1 VKKLIVALLI
11 GIFALAGGEKIF
23 GFEKSAQAKIVLG
36 GAEMHQNHFSLMKGF
51 VHEAITKDKFTDG
64 MKAKCAE
71 MLVWIT
77 QKLMDKKHHDL
88 TKTTDDLSRLFRA
101 VVVDIN
107 SFFANSKKTQK
118 EKMKI
123 AEKWVGNGKRLIVK
137 FVRITIKSKTTGG
150 SITKIDWKITLPKII
165 KPKVKKKK

>member
-1 VKKLIVALLI
+1 
-11 GIFALAGGEKIF
+11 
-23 GFEKSAQAKIVLG
+23 
-36 GAEMHQNHFSLMKGF
+36 
-51 VHEAITKDKFTDG
+51 
-64 MKAKCAE
+64 
-71 MLVWIT
+71 
-77 QKLMDKKHHDL
+77 MDKKHHDL

-107 SFFANSKKTQK
+107 SFFVNSKKTQK

-123 AEKWVGNGKRLIVK
+123 AEKWVGNGRRLIVK

-150 SITKIDWKITLPKII
+150 TITKIDWKITLPKII